1 MNKWRSW
8 QEQQLQTTTST
19 MNHKKHWYLL
29 LLLFEAK
36 SSFIELSSVRNS
48 SWCLLWLVETK
59 WFCHNKCSLDNYALC
74 LQTCMPSSLLV
85 NCAHSAWIEVFQASM
100 LQHFSP
106 FAAKPS
112 AFAFLQCILSR
123 LRWLSVPEILE
134 AQQGLYELA
143 FKWSMATLHLAK
155 ASETD
160 MSKPGMALGKLNGT
174 WNTALFPSMVCRIKE
189 HRSTRNRR
197 GTGWWC
203 WSRPW
208 MVMKRNPEYKTK

>member
-1 MNKWRSW
+1 MTLQQKQSSDQAFWVNKTDANNKNSWQKKTKDKTRAMNKWRSW
-8 QEQQLQTTTST
+8 QEQQLQKTTST

-85 NCAHSAWIEVFQASM
+85 NCAYSAWIEVFQASM

-134 AQQGLYELA
+134 AQQGCMNLLSSDYGNLA
-143 FKWSMATLHLAK
+143 FSKGFRDWYVQTWHGFRKVKW
-155 ASETD
+155 
-160 MSKPGMALGKLNGT
+160 N
-174 WNTALFPSMVCRIKE
+174 
-189 HRSTRNRR
+189 
-197 GTGWWC
+197 
-203 WSRPW
+203 
-208 MVMKRNPEYKTK
+208 MKHSIVS